1 MQLSKDEVLTLYLA
15 CSLAI
20 ADIKAKQAPAN
31 YIYTSLTYLK
41 RLKERCEKEYPGLG

>member
-1 MQLSKDEVLTLYLA
+1 MQLSHDEVISLHLA

-31 YIYTSLTYLK
+31 YIYTSLAHLK
-41 RLKERCEKEYPGLG
+41 RLKERCEKEYPELG